1 VSRIYSSLKSVN
13 GFNVRI
19 MGEKLVVSGK
29 TPGMAIGEVSLFD
42 VSGRCVAMQAVGAKG
57 SSPLSFD
64 ISKLARGTYVVRVK
78 AGVAAQTMKI
88 CH

>member
-1 VSRIYSSLKSVN
+1 
-13 GFNVRI
+13 
-19 MGEKLVVSGK
+19 VVSGK

-42 VSGRCVAMQAVGAKG
+42 VSGRCVGNASRRAKG

-64 ISKLARGTYVVRVK
+64 ISKLARGTLRCEGEG
-78 AGVAAQTMKI
+78 GVAAQTMKI